1 MSGLLSG
8 SPGRI
13 AGPLSPPA
21 RTASRE
27 SRRRPDI
34 CFFGPW
40 HDRQFSARTGRTCF
54 SKNSVCSAVGGR
66 SVRLPSPVTP
76 SAAPSPHRTIAASS
90 RRTMPPCPRVRPRP
104 TPSPYPLPP
113 GGEGRVRGSNCRSPI
128 MARRTH
134 VCQAGRWK
142 GTESV
147 FRVRDPWLTPH
158 RACPGGVEASAQEG
172 LVSPSPPPPGLPR
185 WSGGFCTRTVGPL
198 LFRPHRACPGGAGAC
213 ASALGERRTTPLVHK
228 PRSTGASPVGTTDG
242 ASQVLVHKPP
252 LHRGKPGGGGGGHRA
267 VEKGRV
273 RLQQTTQEET
283 RLNAD
288 PGHRGVDGNAPRK
301 TDGVV

>member
-1 MSGLLSG
+1 MCKT
-8 SPGRI
+8 R
-13 AGPLSPPA
+13 
-21 RTASRE
+21 
-27 SRRRPDI
+27 
-34 CFFGPW
+34 
-40 HDRQFSARTGRTCF
+40 FSERTGTPLFDSRLIGVG
-54 SKNSVCSAVGGR
+54 KNTV
-66 SVRLPSPVTP
+66 VRYG
-76 SAAPSPHRTIAASS
+76 
-90 RRTMPPCPRVRPRP
+90 VR
-104 TPSPYPLPP
+104 
-113 GGEGRVRGSNCRSPI
+113 
-128 MARRTH
+128 
-134 VCQAGRWK
+134 AGRDARQLHD
-142 GTESV
+142 ELASV
-147 FRVRDPWLTPH
+147 TALPRIGHGPH